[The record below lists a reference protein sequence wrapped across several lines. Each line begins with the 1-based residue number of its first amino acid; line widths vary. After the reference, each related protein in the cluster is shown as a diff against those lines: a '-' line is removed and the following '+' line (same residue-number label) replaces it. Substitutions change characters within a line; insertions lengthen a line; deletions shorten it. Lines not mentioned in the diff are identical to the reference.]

1 MTQKFLNYLH
11 RNRYPKDGVTG
22 RIARVIL
29 KIGGDN
35 PPNPALF
42 RTPQLLTIFREGDFS
57 MEFFVSEED
66 AVRYMDLALEVP
78 SVLAQKA
85 LERVEKEEL
94 TPAQLKRLVRESARS
109 VLQIDNM
116 WRIVSRKTLA
126 K

>member
-1 MTQKFLNYLH
+1 
-11 RNRYPKDGVTG
+11 
-22 RIARVIL
+22 
-29 KIGGDN
+29 
-35 PPNPALF
+35 
-42 RTPQLLTIFREGDFS
+42 
-57 MEFFVSEED
+57 MEFFVSKED
-66 AVRYMDLALEVP
+66 AVQCMDLALEVP